1 MKIKSE
7 AFEDGGFIPSKYTCD
22 GENVIPP
29 LLFSDIPGKAKSL
42 VLIMDDPDS
51 PTGTWNHWTVWNID
65 PKIVGIPEGM
75 VPEGVMEGKTT
86 FGDIGY
92 GGPCP
97 GNGRHR
103 YFFKLYA
110 LNTELKLLAGSPKE
124 TLIESMMG
132 NIIAEA
138 EMFAFYERKKQS

>member
-7 AFEDGGFIPSKYTCD
+7 AFENGGIIPSKYTCD
-22 GENVIPP
+22 GENIIPP
-29 LLFSDIPGKAKSL
+29 LVFSDVPDAAKSL

-51 PTGTWNHWTVWNID
+51 PVGTWTHWTAWNINQ
-65 PKIVGIPEGM
+65 KIKGIPEGM

-97 GNGRHR
+97 GKGRHR

-110 LNTELKLLAGSPKE
+110 LNTELKLPPGSQKE
-124 TLIESMMG
+124 ELIEAIKG
-132 NIIAEA
+132 RIIDEA
-138 EMFAFYERKKQS
+138 EMFATYEKKRNE

>member
-1 MKIKSE
+1 MKIESE
-7 AFEDGGFIPSKYTCD
+7 AFKNGEAIPLKYTCD
-22 GENVIPP
+22 GENIIPP
-29 LLFSDIPGKAKSL
+29 LNFSEVPEKAKSL

-51 PTGTWNHWTVWNID
+51 PTGTWTHWTAWNIN
-65 PKIVGIPEGM
+65 PKITGIPEGM

-97 GNGRHR
+97 GKGRHR

-110 LNTELKLLAGSPKE
+110 LDTELKIPSGSTKDI
-124 TLIESMMG
+124 LVESMKG
-132 NIIAEA
+132 QVIAEA
-138 EMFAFYERKKQS
+138 GTFGVYSR

>member
-7 AFEDGGFIPSKYTCD
+7 AFEDGGLIPSKYTCD
-22 GENVIPP
+22 GENIIPP
-29 LLFSDIPGKAKSL
+29 LLFSDVPERAKSL
-42 VLIMDDPDS
+42 VLVMDDPDS

-65 PKIVGIPEGM
+65 PKTIGIPEGL
-75 VPEGVMEGKTT
+75 VPERAMEGKTT

-97 GNGRHR
+97 GKGRHR

-110 LNTELKLLAGSPKE
+110 LDTELKLPAGSPKE
-124 TLIESMMG
+124 TLIEAMMG

-138 EMFAFYERKKQS
+138 ETHGVYERKKQS